1 MHSMILIFILSFSWN
16 TWKKSRWRWSMTYD
30 KMLLCTFLSVK
41 QKEKLETLVGIPNS
55 NQYTSD
61 HLSYEK

>member
-1 MHSMILIFILSFSWN
+1 
-16 TWKKSRWRWSMTYD
+16 MTYD

-61 HLSYEK
+61 HLSYEKQQTIESAMHEL